1 MQTREPSGL
10 KGAQDTG
17 PRSVKDTPQP
27 CSSLLQC
34 FTDSCLWKH
43 SIQGMS
49 IWNIPCESSI
59 PTGKVTIILANM
71 VRSCVMH
78 LDLFGEWCQ
87 ESMGPW
93 AERSG
98 LQIPFCNLP
107 AVWPQTSTQWFC
119 VPAALTKTKRS
130 LCSFRS
136 IKSSPSVICSKCMD
150 LNRTSDMLI

>member
-49 IWNIPCESSI
+49 IWNIPCEPSI

-71 VRSCVMH
+71 VRSYVMQ

-87 ESMGPW
+87 ESMDH
-93 AERSG
+93 G
-98 LQIPFCNLP
+98 LRGLDC
-107 AVWPQTSTQWFC
+107 
-119 VPAALTKTKRS
+119 R
-130 LCSFRS
+130 
-136 IKSSPSVICSKCMD
+136 SPSAIYQLCD
-150 LNRTSDMLI
+150 LRPALSGSASQLPSPRLKDLCVLSDQ